1 MGAVTP
7 TSSAKKPAKKAKVVD
22 PTDEPLSTV
31 MDALTGAVGKEMGA
45 DVADMVKS
53 ITPTALTAP
62 VEDRSVMH
70 SKFASLVGEA
80 LASATAELGK
90 KAATAATALQEA
102 DSELTSGTAA
112 VGTAKETLA
121 NCEAATAGAKEAQT
135 KAEDSKD
142 ETEDNLEKQSKELGN
157 LDKAKEKQ
165 EKLSAE
171 LASATELVTSAES
184 TNKDAKKVTA
194 VLKGIGASDS
204 MLASIPMALG
214 KWGKEGFEAVILTE
228 ASKVLAAKSAEVST
242 ALGNWETHVNNMQAR
257 ASALTEQLEKGKTD
271 LEARTSDVTNAIA
284 AQKAAAAGVKQAEA
298 TLKAA
303 QRTVDQ
309 KGNAKSKADQLVEDA
324 DEAAKAFAFLHT
336 RTAAVPEEAA
346 SPAKSPSPS
355 KSPAKSPAPMTPA

>member
-1 MGAVTP
+1 MGAATP
-7 TSSAKKPAKKAKVVD
+7 TSSAKKPAKKAKVED
-22 PTDEPLSTV
+22 PTVEPLSTV

-121 NCEAATAGAKEAQT
+121 NCESATAAAKEAQT

-165 EKLSAE
+165 
-171 LASATELVTSAES
+171 
-184 TNKDAKKVTA
+184 
-194 VLKGIGASDS
+194 IG
-204 MLASIPMALG
+204 
-214 KWGKEGFEAVILTE
+214 
-228 ASKVLAAKSAEVST
+228 
-242 ALGNWETHVNNMQAR
+242 R
-257 ASALTEQLEKGKTD
+257 ASCRE
-271 LEARTSDVTNAIA
+271 RV
-284 AQKAAAAGVKQAEA
+284 
-298 TLKAA
+298 
-303 QRTVDQ
+303 
-309 KGNAKSKADQLVEDA
+309 
-324 DEAAKAFAFLHT
+324 
-336 RTAAVPEEAA
+336 
-346 SPAKSPSPS
+346 
-355 KSPAKSPAPMTPA
+355 